1 MAVNKDKTSV
11 LINMDREIKATLE
24 KLAKEEDRSLTG
36 YINHVLKKHIELL
49 QK

>member
-1 MAVNKDKTSV
+1 MAVNKDKTRV